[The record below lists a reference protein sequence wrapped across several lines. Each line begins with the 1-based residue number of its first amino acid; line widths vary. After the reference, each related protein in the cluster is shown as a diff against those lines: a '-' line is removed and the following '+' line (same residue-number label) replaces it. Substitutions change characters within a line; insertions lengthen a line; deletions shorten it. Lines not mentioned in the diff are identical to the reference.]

1 MGYLIPEFISL
12 SGMSDEQRANFTIMK
27 EIAPI
32 TKLKPSERLSQTKI
46 LVQVLNKNGR
56 LKIREPKRITAFQLA
71 QPNIKL
77 YGNYVMKNNGDGNMI
92 VRDKLKEPVDFKD
105 YVVVYSRGKN
115 HKDDDREADELC
127 ENLVKASQSFG
138 INFK

>member
-1 MGYLIPEFISL
+1 M
-12 SGMSDEQRANFTIMK
+12 
-27 EIAPI
+27 
-32 TKLKPSERLSQTKI
+32 
-46 LVQVLNKNGR
+46 
-56 LKIREPKRITAFQLA
+56 A

-77 YGNYVMKNNGDGNMI
+77 FGNYVMKNNGDGNMI